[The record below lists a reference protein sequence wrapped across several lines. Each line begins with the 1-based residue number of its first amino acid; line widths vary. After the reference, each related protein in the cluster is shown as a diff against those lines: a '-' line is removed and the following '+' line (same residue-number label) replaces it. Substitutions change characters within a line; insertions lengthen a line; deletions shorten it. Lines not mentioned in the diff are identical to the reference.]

1 MPRRSALL
9 SAIAVLIAPATALAA
24 QDLGELCRNLKIPPV
39 GAWSAYKSTGG
50 HLDGETT
57 RMAVIGAEKRGD
69 STFHWFEVREENG
82 KNANGPRVYQMLV
95 GGSIAQPSIHGA
107 VVKEPPKA
115 AMRVPDAMIE
125 MFSSR
130 LPQAT
135 GSSLEKSCREA
146 KSLGTET
153 VQVPAGSFR
162 AVHFR
167 GNDGSEGWA
176 SQQVPFGLVKLIQ
189 KGGTTMVLTGTG
201 TGAKSSITETP
212 QTMSFPGMPTQ

>member
-1 MPRRSALL
+1 MPRRSTLL
-9 SAIAVLIAPATALAA
+9 SAVAVCIAPALAA
-24 QDLGELCRNLKIPPV
+24 QDLGEMCRNLKIPPV
-39 GAWSAYKSTGG
+39 GAWATYKSTGG

-57 RMAVIGAEKRGD
+57 RMAIIGSERRGD
-69 STFHWFEVREENG
+69 STFHWFEVKEEGG
-82 KNANGPRVYQMLV
+82 KKANGPGIYQMLV
-95 GGSIAQPSIHGA
+95 GGTIAQPSIHGA
-107 VVKEPPKA
+107 VVKEGPKP

-146 KSLGTET
+146 TSLGTET

-167 GNDGSEGWA
+167 GKDGSEGWA
-176 SQQVPFGLVKLIQ
+176 SQQIPFGLVKLVQ